1 MIDGTTYPETR
12 YQLRGLPVPTTTNR
26 QACSTS
32 LEHGLATTT
41 YDDAENKRTAMRAA
55 TRRILAVAPRKLNHV
70 STFRF
75 GDIED
80 LHQLVTTTDA
90 PAELL
95 AQIRDLGA
103 QVITAPAGK

>member
-1 MIDGTTYPETR
+1 M
-12 YQLRGLPVPTTTNR
+12 
-26 QACSTS
+26 
-32 LEHGLATTT
+32 
-41 YDDAENKRTAMRAA
+41 
-55 TRRILAVAPRKLNHV
+55 APRKLNHV

>member
-1 MIDGTTYPETR
+1 MSSVAVASA
-12 YQLRGLPVPTTTNR
+12 LREFRADVVVLGS
-26 QACSTS
+26 CSTS

-41 YDDAENKRTAMRAA
+41 YDDAENKRAAMRAA

-90 PAELL
+90 PAGIL
-95 AQIRDLGA
+95 AQIRELGVH
-103 QVITAPAGK
+103 VITVPAGK